1 MYLCER
7 MLTEMD
13 VKALV
18 DKRRMNSR
26 DTGTVKSKR
35 TTKTGKSAIKSKEL
49 KDLED
54 NERFESDIR
63 SAAALQGAYHNLS
76 KEAHKGQSNR
86 QSGSVVVEAK
96 TQDPYE
102 EILKQAINER
112 KRTTNMRSVFNKM
125 DVEGKGKISAEQF
138 IEKYYLVDSTL
149 SRDMVHKIFLE
160 AGKVLHPLVFDF
172 VFLIVSI
179 TQISISSLCRTD
191 HDNAGYIDY
200 EKFLLIADMP
210 ALQRL
215 RALQSINR
223 PRSLLQVEA
232 SSELYFGEQLRSEA
246 ERSVGLLNIEQ
257 SQHFSM
263 ELYEGR
269 IASMQR
275 FVAMTVML

>member
-26 DTGTVKSKR
+26 DTGTVKSNTKR
-35 TTKTGKSAIKSKEL
+35 TTKTLAIKSKEL

-96 TQDPYE
+96 SQDPYE

-160 AGKVLHPLVFDF
+160 AGEDTPW
-172 VFLIVSI
+172 
-179 TQISISSLCRTD
+179 SLT
-191 HDNAGYIDY
+191 
-200 EKFLLIADMP
+200 
-210 ALQRL
+210 
-215 RALQSINR
+215 
-223 PRSLLQVEA
+223 
-232 SSELYFGEQLRSEA
+232 
-246 ERSVGLLNIEQ
+246 
-257 SQHFSM
+257 
-263 ELYEGR
+263 
-269 IASMQR
+269 
-275 FVAMTVML
+275 

>member
-76 KEAHKGQSNR
+76 KEAHKGQINR

-112 KRTTNMRSVFNKM
+112 KRTTKMRSVFNKM

-160 AGKVLHPLVFDF
+160 AGKVPLVFDF
-172 VFLIVSI
+172 VLFIVSI
-179 TQISISSLCRTD
+179 TQISVSSLCRTD

>member
-26 DTGTVKSKR
+26 DTGTVKNTKR
-35 TTKTGKSAIKSKEL
+35 TAKTGKSAIKSKEL

-76 KEAHKGQSNR
+76 KEAHKGQINR

-160 AGKVLHPLVFDF
+160 AGKVLHPLVFGF
-172 VFLIVSI
+172 VLFIVSI
-179 TQISISSLCRTD
+179 TQISISHCVVKTMTMLAILIMISSLSLPIC
-191 HDNAGYIDY
+191 
-200 EKFLLIADMP
+200 LL
-210 ALQRL
+210 
-215 RALQSINR
+215 
-223 PRSLLQVEA
+223 
-232 SSELYFGEQLRSEA
+232 
-246 ERSVGLLNIEQ
+246 
-257 SQHFSM
+257 FS
-263 ELYEGR
+263 G
-269 IASMQR
+269 
-275 FVAMTVML
+275 

>member
-26 DTGTVKSKR
+26 DTGTVKSNTKR

-76 KEAHKGQSNR
+76 KEAHKGQINR

-160 AGKVLHPLVFDF
+160 AGKVSHPLVFDF
-172 VFLIVSI
+172 VLFIVSI
-179 TQISISSLCRTD
+179 TQISSS
-191 HDNAGYIDY
+191 
-200 EKFLLIADMP
+200 
-210 ALQRL
+210 
-215 RALQSINR
+215 
-223 PRSLLQVEA
+223 
-232 SSELYFGEQLRSEA
+232 
-246 ERSVGLLNIEQ
+246 
-257 SQHFSM
+257 
-263 ELYEGR
+263 
-269 IASMQR
+269 
-275 FVAMTVML
+275 

>member
-26 DTGTVKSKR
+26 DTGTVKSNKR
-35 TTKTGKSAIKSKEL
+35 TTKTLPIKSKEL
-49 KDLED
+49 KDLEN

-112 KRTTNMRSVFNKM
+112 KRLTNMRSVFNKM

-160 AGKVLHPLVFDF
+160 AGEDTPWSLTL
-172 VFLIVSI
+172 
-179 TQISISSLCRTD
+179 SSLLFPLLR
-191 HDNAGYIDY
+191 
-200 EKFLLIADMP
+200 FLYSLCVH
-210 ALQRL
+210 
-215 RALQSINR
+215 R
-223 PRSLLQVEA
+223 P
-232 SSELYFGEQLRSEA
+232 
-246 ERSVGLLNIEQ
+246 
-257 SQHFSM
+257 
-263 ELYEGR
+263 
-269 IASMQR
+269 
-275 FVAMTVML
+275 

>member
-160 AGKVLHPLVFDF
+160 AGKVSHPVVLTLSYLLFPLLR
-172 VFLIVSI
+172 FLYPHCVVQTMTMLAILI
-179 TQISISSLCRTD
+179 MISS
-191 HDNAGYIDY
+191 
-200 EKFLLIADMP
+200 FLLPIC
-210 ALQRL
+210 
-215 RALQSINR
+215 
-223 PRSLLQVEA
+223 LL
-232 SSELYFGEQLRSEA
+232 
-246 ERSVGLLNIEQ
+246 
-257 SQHFSM
+257 FS
-263 ELYEGR
+263 G
-269 IASMQR
+269 
-275 FVAMTVML
+275 

>member
-1 MYLCER
+1 M
-7 MLTEMD
+7 
-13 VKALV
+13 
-18 DKRRMNSR
+18 
-26 DTGTVKSKR
+26 
-35 TTKTGKSAIKSKEL
+35 
-49 KDLED
+49 
-54 NERFESDIR
+54 F
-63 SAAALQGAYHNLS
+63 
-76 KEAHKGQSNR
+76 
-86 QSGSVVVEAK
+86 
-96 TQDPYE
+96 
-102 EILKQAINER
+102 
-112 KRTTNMRSVFNKM
+112 
-125 DVEGKGKISAEQF
+125 
-138 IEKYYLVDSTL
+138 
-149 SRDMVHKIFLE
+149 
-160 AGKVLHPLVFDF
+160 
-172 VFLIVSI
+172 
-179 TQISISSLCRTD
+179 RTD

-200 EKFLLIADMP
+200 DKFLLIADMP